1 MLYTIKLLSK
11 EIKAPTNKE
20 AYMIGTRIAL
30 EMKSKTPDIL
40 WDMIKKDSEELKIVV
55 LNIYM
60 IFDSNKTKE
69 IHCNACKEFHK
80 SFFINQE
87 YNCHTCKLNAYS
99 NRIKSELK
107 TKKYYYKKKLEGE
120 F

>member
-11 EIKAPTNKE
+11 EIKATSYKE

-30 EMKSKTPDIL
+30 EMKTKTPDIL
-40 WDMIKKDSEELKIVV
+40 WDLAKNESSEVKIVTLNVYLV
-55 LNIYM
+55 L
-60 IFDSNKTKE
+60 DSSKTKE

-120 F
+120 L